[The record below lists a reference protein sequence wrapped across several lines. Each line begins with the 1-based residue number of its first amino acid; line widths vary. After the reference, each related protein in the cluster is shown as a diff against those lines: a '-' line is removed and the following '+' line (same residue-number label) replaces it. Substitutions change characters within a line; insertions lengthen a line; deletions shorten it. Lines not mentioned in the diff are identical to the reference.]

1 MFMFFM
7 FFVSGRVEF
16 RPMGSEVAKATAFLK
31 ACFAKFEFLV
41 YISVNR
47 IVMLGNEYF
56 DNLGRY
62 CFKKY
67 NISDLFQSIGGD

>member
-1 MFMFFM
+1 MDPNVAMFKGHV
-7 FFVSGRVEF
+7 FV
-16 RPMGSEVAKATAFLK
+16 
-31 ACFAKFEFLV
+31 KFEFLV